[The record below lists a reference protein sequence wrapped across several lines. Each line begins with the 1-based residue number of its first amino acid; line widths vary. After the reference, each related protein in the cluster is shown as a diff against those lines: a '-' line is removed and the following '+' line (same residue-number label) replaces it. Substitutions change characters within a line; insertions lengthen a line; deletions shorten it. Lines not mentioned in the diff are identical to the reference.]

1 MHHNFDDSDS
11 GYDLEG
17 DQQNKQVAAGGN
29 SGGKNFGMGG
39 YRGRIIFLGDG
50 TEVLT
55 DEAGDDE
62 HDANMFDGEEEDR
75 DLISQVGGRKVED
88 VTDEKEEVAEKKEK
102 VEGSVVPDK
111 ITDELKDL
119 KDKVVE
125 KVKGEHKE
133 DKA

>member
-1 MHHNFDDSDS
+1 VHHNFDDSDS

-29 SGGKNFGMGG
+29 SAGKNFGMGG

-88 VTDEKEEVAEKKEK
+88 VTDEKEGADEKKAEEK
-102 VEGSVVPDK
+102 AVVPDK
-111 ITDELKDL
+111 ITDDLKEL

-125 KVKGEHKE
+125 KVKGGDKE

>member
-29 SGGKNFGMGG
+29 NAGKNFGMGG

-75 DLISQVGGRKVED
+75 DLISQVGGRKFED
-88 VTDEKEEVAEKKEK
+88 VTDEKEGAEEKKAEEK
-102 VEGSVVPDK
+102 AAVPDK
-111 ITDELKDL
+111 ITDDLKEL

-125 KVKGEHKE
+125 KVKGGDKE